1 MFFSV
6 EFIIAQT
13 VNVVFWP
20 RNISYYLQQG
30 FKNKLREFPAYT
42 LIRNY
47 KIKENIVFAQI

>member
-30 FKNKLREFPAYT
+30 FKNKLRESPAYT